1 MVQNVFNAVHVWIIV
16 RKKHYLMDLKEA
28 DRRMAN
34 SKKMDYVLLG
44 LLSHESMTG
53 YEMKKRLDTTLRF
66 FWGGSYGSIYPTLN
80 RLETE
85 GKVTKEDISSN
96 GREKISYSITEYGK
110 EILKQWLRKPV
121 EKDELRY
128 ETLLKLFFGNENGF
142 EGAKEHIERFEEKC
156 RSELVVLNMF
166 AENLKKYLE
175 NDTHKYYYLTV
186 RFGINTYEAYLKWCK
201 EAKEQIKEWE
211 KK

>member
-1 MVQNVFNAVHVWIIV
+1 MVQNVFSAVHVWIIV

>member
-1 MVQNVFNAVHVWIIV
+1 
-16 RKKHYLMDLKEA
+16 
-28 DRRMAN
+28 MAN

-44 LLSHESMTG
+44 LLSHEPLTG

-80 RLETE
+80 QLELE
-85 GKVTKEDISSN
+85 GKVTKADTSSN
-96 GREKISYSITEYGK
+96 GREKISYSITEYGRETLRK
-110 EILKQWLRKPV
+110 WLKKPV

-128 ETLLKLFFGNENGF
+128 ETLLKLFFGNESGF
-142 EGAKEHIERFEEKC
+142 AGAKEHIERFEEKC
-156 RSELVVLNMF
+156 RSELGVLNIF
-166 AENLKKYLE
+166 AENLMQYLE
-175 NDTHKYYYLTV
+175 NDTHRYYHLTV
-186 RFGINTYEAYLKWCK
+186 RFGVKTYETYLEWCK

>member
-1 MVQNVFNAVHVWIIV
+1 MEQNVFNAVHVWIIV

>member
-156 RSELVVLNMF
+156 RSELAVLNMF

>member
-1 MVQNVFNAVHVWIIV
+1 MEQNVFNAVHVWIIV
-16 RKKHYLMDLKEA
+16 RKKHYLMDLKEV

-156 RSELVVLNMF
+156 GSELVVLNMF

>member
-1 MVQNVFNAVHVWIIV
+1 
-16 RKKHYLMDLKEA
+16 MDLKGA
-28 DRRMAN
+28 DRSMAN
-34 SKKMDYVLLG
+34 TKKMDYVLLG
-44 LLSHESMTG
+44 LLSHEPMTG
-53 YEMKKRLDTTLRF
+53 YEMKKRLDTSLRF
-66 FWGGSYGSIYPTLN
+66 FWSGSYGSIYPTLN
-80 RLETE
+80 QLETE
-85 GKVTKEDISSN
+85 GKVTKEDTSSN

-110 EILKQWLRKPV
+110 ETLKEWLKKPA

-156 RSELVVLNMF
+156 RSELAILNMF
-166 AENLKKYLE
+166 AENLMQYLE

-186 RFGINTYEAYLKWCK
+186 RFGIKTYEAYLAWCK

>member
-1 MVQNVFNAVHVWIIV
+1 
-16 RKKHYLMDLKEA
+16 MDLKGA
-28 DRRMAN
+28 DRSMAN
-34 SKKMDYVLLG
+34 TKKMDYVLLG
-44 LLSHESMTG
+44 LLSHEPMTG
-53 YEMKKRLDTTLRF
+53 YEMKKRLDTSLRF

-80 RLETE
+80 QLETE
-85 GKVTKEDISSN
+85 GKVTKEDTSSN
-96 GREKISYSITEYGK
+96 GREKISYSITAYGK
-110 EILKQWLRKPV
+110 ETLKEWLKKPA

-156 RSELVVLNMF
+156 RGELAVLNMF
-166 AENLKKYLE
+166 AKNLMQYLE
-175 NDTHKYYYLTV
+175 DDTHKYYYLTV
-186 RFGINTYEAYLKWCK
+186 RFGIKTYEAYLAWCK

>member
-1 MVQNVFNAVHVWIIV
+1 
-16 RKKHYLMDLKEA
+16 
-28 DRRMAN
+28 MAN

-201 EAKEQIKEWE
+201 EEKEQIKEWE